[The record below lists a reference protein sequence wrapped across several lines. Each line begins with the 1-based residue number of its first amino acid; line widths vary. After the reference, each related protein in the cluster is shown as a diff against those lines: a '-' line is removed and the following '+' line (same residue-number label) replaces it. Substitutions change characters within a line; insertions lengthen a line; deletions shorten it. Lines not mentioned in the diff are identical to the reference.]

1 MQTETLKR
9 FRTKPDTQKL
19 VNAAWNLAHTLL
31 WSNQDFNEA
40 EIELAKELIAIHLLA
55 AKDKHQCF
63 IAFCEKV
70 QLAYQ
75 YINRGESRYA
85 AHPLKWLN
93 PLYAHGYYGL
103 DDWYNDLKHERLY
116 MPIHRFELRVMAE
129 AYYRYILSPVKEIY
143 QQGKQAIKHYDKG
156 DILQAFNN
164 AVLNFKY
171 N

>member
-1 MQTETLKR
+1 MQTESSKR
-9 FRTKPDTQKL
+9 NRRNPDAKTL
-19 VNAAWNLAHTLL
+19 VNAAWNLAKTLL
-31 WSNQDFNEA
+31 WSNQEFNEA
-40 EIELAKELIAIHLLA
+40 ETELAKELIAIHFMT
-55 AKDKHQCF
+55 AKDEQQCF

-75 YINRGESRYA
+75 YIKRAEGRYA

-93 PLYAHGYYGL
+93 PLYEHGYYGL
-103 DDWYNDLKHERLY
+103 NDWYKDLKHERLY
-116 MPIHRFELRVMAE
+116 MPVHRFEIRVMAE
-129 AYYRYILSPVKEIY
+129 AYYRFILSPVREMY
-143 QQGKQAIKHYDKG
+143 QQGKKAIAHYDTG